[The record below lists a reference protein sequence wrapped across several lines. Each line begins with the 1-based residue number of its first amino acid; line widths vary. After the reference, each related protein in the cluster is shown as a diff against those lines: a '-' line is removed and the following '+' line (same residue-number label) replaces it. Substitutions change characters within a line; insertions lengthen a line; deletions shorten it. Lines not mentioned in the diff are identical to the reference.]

1 MRWDG
6 HLKLNHLSL
15 CGVGFMVAF
24 WQRRNNAD
32 PQPRP
37 VYSVRVHS
45 LRQRAGKTSYNAYD
59 WDDEQAFVAID
70 RHYLALGKASLA
82 MKPARLNAKIKED
95 SKLVHECFFM
105 YAQALN

>member
-1 MRWDG
+1 
-6 HLKLNHLSL
+6 
-15 CGVGFMVAF
+15 MVAF

-95 SKLVHECFFM
+95 SKLVHGCFFM
-105 YAQALN
+105 YAQTLN